1 MVFSCVSLHCLILYY
16 FFWHCITL
24 SGIVFHFGGIVL
36 NSVSLYCMVLPLP
49 DWLDQPTM
57 CDIVLHVGVYG
68 TELCHCIV
76 CYCRCRVAG
85 IGLQCVILHCMLGGI
100 VLNRVSLHC
109 LVLQLPDGS
118 DRPTY
123 FDIVLHCLVLYCIV
137 WYCIALSGIVLHCL
151 VLYCI
156 VWHCIRLSG
165 IVLHCLALYYSV

>member
-16 FFWHCITL
+16 FVWHCITL

-68 TELCHCIV
+68 TELCHCVV

-109 LVLQLPDGS
+109 LVLSFMLGG
-118 DRPTY
+118 Y
-123 FDIVLHCLVLYCIV
+123 
-137 WYCIALSGIVLHCL
+137 
-151 VLYCI
+151 
-156 VWHCIRLSG
+156 
-165 IVLHCLALYYSV
+165 

>member
-1 MVFSCVSLHCLILYY
+1 MCHCIVWYCPSCWGGYCIESCVTALSGIVLHVGGGIVLNRVSLHCLV
-16 FFWHCITL
+16 L
-24 SGIVFHFGGIVL
+24 SF
-36 NSVSLYCMVLPLP
+36 
-49 DWLDQPTM
+49 
-57 CDIVLHVGVYG
+57 
-68 TELCHCIV
+68 
-76 CYCRCRVAG
+76 
-85 IGLQCVILHCMLGGI
+85 MLGGI

-165 IVLHCLALYYSV
+165 IVLHCLALYYIV